1 MTNLAPRRENT
12 VTPHKHAD
20 TVSAPDHP
28 APRPKL
34 TTRLTPYTTVPR
46 RLRWFATTRPRQ
58 RLANLLVFSAVPS
71 ALFWTWYASGGNDH
85 IPADYDL
92 LRVAVP
98 LSGLFIF
105 IGPLAFQQGEFVY
118 ERLLHSISED
128 GSEGGWDLASIQRK
142 IDQLDRIY
150 YHIAVPLAIAAA
162 AAIGYV
168 FYEIRDIAPVTST
181 SAKAGALVVLALIGF
196 ITATAVW
203 GAIKVTIVINTI
215 TITGKPTWSPFRAEP
230 QGIHELFRF
239 AWTEGMIFSLGNIT
253 APALLVVMPR
263 LPTAAKIISWS
274 FIALTFVGGLL
285 LFALT
290 SRWLLT
296 MTNRQHV
303 DALDRLA
310 PTIEQLAEQVPNV
323 LRMSDSEVLKLRHG
337 LDAALLLHQNIQG
350 STPSPISRR
359 TVLAATTTIVIPV
372 LLTLFQVVISKL

>member
-1 MTNLAPRRENT
+1 M
-12 VTPHKHAD
+12 HA
-20 TVSAPDHP
+20 
-28 APRPKL
+28 
-34 TTRLTPYTTVPR
+34 
-46 RLRWFATTRPRQ
+46 
-58 RLANLLVFSAVPS
+58 
-71 ALFWTWYASGGNDH
+71 
-85 IPADYDL
+85 
-92 LRVAVP
+92 
-98 LSGLFIF
+98 
-105 IGPLAFQQGEFVY
+105 
-118 ERLLHSISED
+118 ISEG

-150 YHIAVPLAIAAA
+150 YRITVPAAIAAA
-162 AAIGYV
+162 SAIGYV

-181 SAKAGALVVLALIGF
+181 SAKAGALVVLALVGF

-215 TITGKPTWSPFRAEP
+215 TITGNPMWSPFRAEP

-263 LPTAAKIISWS
+263 LPTTAKIISWS

-290 SRWLLT
+290 SRWLLA
-296 MTNRQHV
+296 MANRQHV

-310 PTIEQLAEQVPNV
+310 PTIEQLAEQVPDV
-323 LRMSDSEVLKLRHG
+323 VCLSASEVLKLRHG
-337 LDAALLLHQNIQG
+337 LEAALLLHQHIQG

-359 TVLAATTTIVIPV
+359 TVLAATTTLVIPV
-372 LLTLFQVVISKL
+372 LLILFQVVISKL